1 MRTDLTAI
9 LNGVDLL
16 NLSES
21 IYVEDINEEPVF
33 ALSTETR
40 MPYGVFVLGEPE
52 RERLNIRLTVLVKER
67 DRIRRQA
74 VITALKG
81 WAKTGWLKVN
91 TRENQRIY
99 VICTSPASHSVF
111 SRSQSIDMTFTAF
124 NEPYWQD
131 ENPIVV
137 TLSGSSGS
145 GSIKPRGT
153 RKCFLEI
160 EATNNSGG
168 TITSFSVTGAGQTI
182 TFSGISLP
190 NGGTLRIYYDTTHI
204 FRAEVNG
211 SSIASART
219 EGSVDDI
226 FLQAMTLQ
234 TISFS
239 TSGSCSVKFIARGL
253 YD

>member
-9 LNGVDLL
+9 LNGFDLL

-21 IYVEDINEEPVF
+21 IYVEEISEEPVI
-33 ALSTETR
+33 ALPTENR

-52 RERLNIRLTVLVKER
+52 RERLNIKLTVLVKER

-91 TRENQRIY
+91 TRDNQRIF
-99 VICTSPASHSVF
+99 VICTAPAAHSVF

-124 NEPYWQD
+124 GEPYWQD

-137 TLSGSSGS
+137 TLSGSSGT

-153 RKCFLEI
+153 HKCFLEI
-160 EATNNSGG
+160 EATNTSGG
-168 TITSFSVTGAGQTI
+168 TVTSFSVTGAGQTI
-182 TFSGISLP
+182 SFSEISLP
-190 NGGTLRIYYDTTHI
+190 NGGTLRIYYDTNHI

-226 FLQAMTLQ
+226 LLQAMTLQ

-239 TSGSCSVKFIARGL
+239 ASGSCSVKFIARGL